1 MEIQDSKETQD
12 WEKCREDWQKRHR
25 RGKIFGGF
33 ILVIAGSLL
42 LARQAGVIFPEW
54 LFTWKMLLIVL
65 GFFVG
70 VKHSFRRASWFILM
84 LIGGAF
90 MFNDFYPGLNIGHM
104 LWPVVFIVAGLFMIF
119 RPRGGFHRHDHERW
133 ERKFRHKWSRYQMHH
148 QDIGLGESSED
159 ALEASVVFGS
169 IKKNIISKDFKGG
182 EVNCVFGG
190 AVINLTQADINGKA
204 VLEVN
209 CVFGGAKL
217 IVPQH
222 WQVQAGELVTVMGGI
237 DDKRPQQGASANT
250 DKILVLKGSAVF
262 GGIEILN

>member
-1 MEIQDSKETQD
+1 
-12 WEKCREDWQKRHR
+12 
-25 RGKIFGGF
+25 
-33 ILVIAGSLL
+33 
-42 LARQAGVIFPEW
+42 
-54 LFTWKMLLIVL
+54 
-65 GFFVG
+65 
-70 VKHSFRRASWFILM
+70 
-84 LIGGAF
+84 
-90 MFNDFYPGLNIGHM
+90 
-104 LWPVVFIVAGLFMIF
+104 
-119 RPRGGFHRHDHERW
+119 
-133 ERKFRHKWSRYQMHH
+133 MHH